1 MNFITDVILPLALAF
16 IMFTLGLGLTFSDFA
31 RVAKI
36 PKNFLIGLISQLIF
50 LPLVALIIVFIW
62 PLQPELAIGLMLIA
76 AAPGGVTSNILTS
89 FAKGDV
95 ALSISLTAVMSLL
108 SVISVPLVLGLSIG
122 LISNDSLGSISLTGI
137 AISMFLI
144 VTLPVLLGMI
154 FRASLSYLTKKI
166 EKGAKILSSALFVLV
181 LIGAILAERQNLVE
195 YFAQTGL
202 VVLILNIL
210 MMAIAYYWAKLFST
224 GKSQLKAIS
233 IECGLQNGTLAIFVG
248 TSVFGGGLYIVPA
261 ATYSVIMY
269 LTSLIFIYFI
279 NEHFLWIQLLI

>member
-1 MNFITDVILPLALAF
+1 MNVITDVILPLALAF

-31 RVAKI
+31 RVAKM
-36 PKNFLIGLISQLIF
+36 PKNFLIGLVSQLVF
-50 LPLVALIIVFIW
+50 LPLVALIIVFVW
-62 PLQPELAIGLMLIA
+62 PLQPELAIGLILIA

-108 SVISVPLVLGLSIG
+108 SVISVPLVLGISMG
-122 LISNDSLGSISLTGI
+122 LISNNSLGSISLTSI

-154 FRASLSYLTKKI
+154 FRASLSYLTKRI
-166 EKGAKILSSALFVLV
+166 EKIAKILSTALFVLV
-181 LIGAILAERQNLVE
+181 LIGAILAERQNLLE

-210 MMAIAYYWAKLFST
+210 MMTIAYYWAKLFST
-224 GKSQLKAIS
+224 GRPQLKAIS
-233 IECGLQNGTLAIFVG
+233 LECGLQNGTLAIFVG

-279 NEHFLWIQLLI
+279 RKR

>member
-31 RVAKI
+31 RVAKM

-95 ALSISLTAVMSLL
+95 ALSISLTAVMSVL
-108 SVISVPLVLGLSIG
+108 SVISVPIVLGLSIG

-279 NEHFLWIQLLI
+279 RNR

>member
-1 MNFITDVILPLALAF
+1 MNVITDVILPLALAF

-31 RVAKI
+31 RVAKM
-36 PKNFLIGLISQLIF
+36 PKNFLVGLVSQLVF
-50 LPLVALIIVFIW
+50 LPLVALIIVFVW
-62 PLQPELAIGLMLIA
+62 PLQPELAIGLILIA

-108 SVISVPLVLGLSIG
+108 SVISVPLVLGISMG
-122 LISNDSLGSISLTGI
+122 LISDNSLGSISLTSI

-154 FRASLSYLTKKI
+154 FRASLSYLTKRI
-166 EKGAKILSSALFVLV
+166 EKIAKILSTALFVLV

-210 MMAIAYYWAKLFST
+210 MMTIAYYWAKLFSS
-224 GKSQLKAIS
+224 GRPQLKAIS
-233 IECGLQNGTLAIFVG
+233 LECGLQNGTLAIFVG

-261 ATYSVIMY
+261 ATYSLIMY

-279 NEHFLWIQLLI
+279 RKR

>member
-95 ALSISLTAVMSLL
+95 ALSISLTAVISLL
-108 SVISVPLVLGLSIG
+108 SVISVPIVLGLSIG
-122 LISNDSLGSISLTGI
+122 LISNDSLGSISLAGI

-224 GKSQLKAIS
+224 GKTQLKAIS

-279 NEHFLWIQLLI
+279 RNR

>member
-1 MNFITDVILPLALAF
+1 MNVITDVILPLALAF

-31 RVAKI
+31 RVAKM
-36 PKNFLIGLISQLIF
+36 PKNFLIGLVSQLVF
-50 LPLVALIIVFIW
+50 LPLVALIIVFVW
-62 PLQPELAIGLMLIA
+62 PLQPELAIGLILIA

-108 SVISVPLVLGLSIG
+108 SVISVPLVLGISMG
-122 LISNDSLGSISLTGI
+122 LISDNSLGSISLTSI

-154 FRASLSYLTKKI
+154 FRASLSYLTKRI
-166 EKGAKILSSALFVLV
+166 EKIAKILSTALFVLV

-210 MMAIAYYWAKLFST
+210 MMTIAYYWAKLFSS
-224 GKSQLKAIS
+224 GRPQLKAIS
-233 IECGLQNGTLAIFVG
+233 LECGLQNGTLAIFVG

-269 LTSLIFIYFI
+269 VTSLIFIYFI
-279 NEHFLWIQLLI
+279 RKL

>member
-31 RVAKI
+31 RVAKM

-108 SVISVPLVLGLSIG
+108 SVISVPIVLGLSIG

-181 LIGAILAERQNLVE
+181 LIGAILTERQNLVE

-279 NEHFLWIQLLI
+279 RNR

>member
-1 MNFITDVILPLALAF
+1 MNVITDVILPLALAF

-31 RVAKI
+31 RVAKM
-36 PKNFLIGLISQLIF
+36 PKNFLIGLVSQLVF
-50 LPLVALIIVFIW
+50 LPLVALIIVFVW
-62 PLQPELAIGLMLIA
+62 PLQPELAIGLILIA

-108 SVISVPLVLGLSIG
+108 SVISVPLVLGISMG
-122 LISNDSLGSISLTGI
+122 LISDNSLGSISLTSI

-154 FRASLSYLTKKI
+154 FRASLSYLTKRI
-166 EKGAKILSSALFVLV
+166 EKIAKILSTALFVLV

-210 MMAIAYYWAKLFST
+210 MMTIAYYWAKLFSS
-224 GKSQLKAIS
+224 GRPQLKAIS
-233 IECGLQNGTLAIFVG
+233 LECGLQNGTLAIFVG

-279 NEHFLWIQLLI
+279 RKR

>member
-31 RVAKI
+31 RVAKM

-108 SVISVPLVLGLSIG
+108 SVISVPIVLGLSIG

-202 VVLILNIL
+202 VVLVLNIL

-224 GKSQLKAIS
+224 GNSQLKAIS

-269 LTSLIFIYFI
+269 LTSLLFIYFI
-279 NEHFLWIQLLI
+279 RNR

>member
-1 MNFITDVILPLALAF
+1 MNVITDVILPLALAF

-31 RVAKI
+31 RVAKM
-36 PKNFLIGLISQLIF
+36 PKNFLIGLVSQLIF
-50 LPLVALIIVFIW
+50 LPLVALIIVFVW

-108 SVISVPLVLGLSIG
+108 SVISVPLVLGISMG
-122 LISNDSLGSISLTGI
+122 LISDNSLGSISLTSI

-154 FRASLSYLTKKI
+154 FRASLSYLTKRI
-166 EKGAKILSSALFVLV
+166 EKIAKILSTALFVLV

-210 MMAIAYYWAKLFST
+210 MMTIAYYWAKLFSS
-224 GKSQLKAIS
+224 GRPQLKAIS
-233 IECGLQNGTLAIFVG
+233 LECGLQNGTLAIFVG

-279 NEHFLWIQLLI
+279 RKR